1 MSQSR
6 YTIQSVNRAL
16 RILKLFDERNK
27 ELSIV
32 EISAM
37 MDLNKSTVI
46 RFLAT
51 LEDEGYLERDPVSKK
66 YKLGIVLFRLGNLV
80 EKSLDINRVA
90 EPVMQALSDETELI
104 VHFGTSQKEK
114 AILLQKKWPQN
125 HVSDMEMIARVGGYI
140 PIYCTGIGKLM
151 LAYQAPDKVDQIM
164 DLIEFHPYTPNTMDS
179 KEALMAELETIRS
192 QGYAENNEE
201 HELYMYS
208 LTYPVRD
215 HRGQVVAGISLSGI
229 KEKILNMSQG
239 MLHQSLKRAALQISR
254 KLGYQGS

>member
-1 MSQSR
+1 
-6 YTIQSVNRAL
+6 
-16 RILKLFDERNK
+16 
-27 ELSIV
+27 
-32 EISAM
+32 
-37 MDLNKSTVI
+37 
-46 RFLAT
+46 
-51 LEDEGYLERDPVSKK
+51 
-66 YKLGIVLFRLGNLV
+66 
-80 EKSLDINRVA
+80 
-90 EPVMQALSDETELI
+90 
-104 VHFGTSQKEK
+104 
-114 AILLQKKWPQN
+114 
-125 HVSDMEMIARVGGYI
+125 
-140 PIYCTGIGKLM
+140 M